1 MNGQK
6 PNYISN
12 SIIYFILNLLRMLIL
27 NKKIEIIFFLCLREK
42 DMNFC
47 YESIKIVNTKYHINS
62 V

>member
-12 SIIYFILNLLRMLIL
+12 SIIYFIPNLLHMLIL
-27 NKKIEIIFFLCLREK
+27 NKNGDDFFFLCPLEK